1 MGQSDSLFRLGV
13 DVGGTFT
20 DLLLL
25 EDSTG
30 SNWRHKIPST
40 PADPSIAV
48 RQGIDEILA
57 KVPWDSNIRP
67 NVINHGT
74 TIATN
79 AILEQKGARVALV
92 VTEGFKDILQTRRSQ
107 VPGGV

>member
-1 MGQSDSLFRLGV
+1 MEQPDPLFRLGV

-25 EDSTG
+25 DESTG
-30 SNWRHKIPST
+30 NTWRHKIPST
-40 PADPSIAV
+40 PADPSIAA

-57 KVPWDSNIRP
+57 GVPGQSKIRP
-67 NVINHGT
+67 IVINHGT

-107 VPGGV
+107 VPGGR

>member
-1 MGQSDSLFRLGV
+1 MEQSAPLFRLGV

-25 EDSTG
+25 DDSIG
-30 SNWRHKIPST
+30 STWRHKIPST

-48 RQGIDEILA
+48 QQGIDEILA
-57 KVPWDSNIRP
+57 KVPGDSKIRP

-74 TIATN
+74 TVATI
-79 AILEQKGARVALV
+79 AILEQKVARVALV
-92 VTEGFKDILQTRRSQ
+92 GTEGFKDILQTRRSQ
-107 VPGGV
+107 VPGGG

>member
-1 MGQSDSLFRLGV
+1 MEQSDPLFRLGV

-25 EDSTG
+25 DDSTG
-30 SNWRHKIPST
+30 STWRHKIPST

-48 RQGIDEILA
+48 QQGIDEILA
-57 KVPWDSNIRP
+57 KVQGGSKIRP

-79 AILEQKGARVALV
+79 AILEQKGARVVLV
-92 VTEGFKDILQTRRSQ
+92 VTQGFKDILQTRRSQ
-107 VPGGV
+107 VPGGG